1 MHQHQIKLFCILL
14 ARLWKWSP
22 WHKFDMT
29 GVNTSRRYEKIHLN
43 TKIYCQK
50 QPLQKKA
57 SVEIFYSKC
66 VFRIE
71 HLLLICIYAYIYAY
85 IYTFQYTYILT
96 LSLFLDFQLLAIVQ
110 AVRSFVKGTYN
121 FPKKLRSLPRLPYGV
136 ILGTVGA

>member
-1 MHQHQIKLFCILL
+1 MLKKLWSGSIFSLCKLWARNAQHDRGELQLFWFQRYYMLEKSCNYMHQHQIKLFCILL

-22 WHKFDMT
+22 WHKFGMT
-29 GVNTSRRYEKIHLN
+29 GANTSRRYEKIHLN

-66 VFRIE
+66 VFHIE

-85 IYTFQYTYILT
+85 ILYY
-96 LSLFLDFQLLAIVQ
+96 
-110 AVRSFVKGTYN
+110 SFWI
-121 FPKKLRSLPRLPYGV
+121 F
-136 ILGTVGA
+136 IC